1 MRKEVCTVKRRAE
14 LCMLFFSAHIHVNV
28 IHRRCRDRGK
38 SNPFLL
44 VSITRSKIEKY
55 EGVSVKRALRQ
66 PNQANRNEKKKKLL
80 VLEGEKKGVKKKK
93 QTSKRRTADEER
105 KTEG

>member
-66 PNQANRNEKKKKLL
+66 PNQANRNEKKKTI
-80 VLEGEKKGVKKKK
+80 GFRG
-93 QTSKRRTADEER
+93 
-105 KTEG
+105 